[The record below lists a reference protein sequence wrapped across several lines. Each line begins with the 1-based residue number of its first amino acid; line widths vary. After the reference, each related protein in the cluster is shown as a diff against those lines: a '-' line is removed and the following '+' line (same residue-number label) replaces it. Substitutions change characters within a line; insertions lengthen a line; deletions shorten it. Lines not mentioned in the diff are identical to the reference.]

1 MWSFD
6 KYLCMHLV
14 LTKALPS
21 VYLALIHITFLHRS
35 WLVLPKPK
43 LGTVSVRM
51 GDKGL
56 NQAGCVSARYL

>member
-6 KYLCMHLV
+6 KYLCMCLV

-21 VYLALIHITFLHRS
+21 VYLALIHITFLHKS
-35 WLVLPKPK
+35 ELVLHKPT
-43 LGTVSVRM
+43 LGTVSIRM

-56 NQAGCVSARYL
+56 NQAGRVSARYS